1 MKKVLLTGMFYLLKF
16 IVAAQAVEPAGMIAE
31 QQLENKTEN
40 SEDNETEDDADLQHL
55 QYLLKHPLELNTAGE
70 QDLALLHLLTPL
82 QIRQLIFYRERLG
95 PLISIYEL
103 QAIPFWNTV
112 VIHKIRPFVTV
123 STHIELVE
131 DLIQRFKHGDNSI
144 LVRVSQVPERSKGY
158 LLDKNM
164 ATNYYPGSPQK
175 ILLRYKYVYK
185 QWLQFG
191 ILAEK
196 DAGEQ
201 FGKGR
206 QRTGFDFYSFHLFAR
221 QIGIVNTLAIG
232 DFYINLGQGLTQ
244 WQSLAFKKSADVLN
258 IKRQGPVLQ
267 PYNSAGEINFHRGFG
282 ITLAKKHWSGT
293 VFFSYKKIDASLN
306 TDTIATGYRWVS
318 SLQTSGYHR
327 TISEITDKGVQ
338 RQLVY
343 GASLGYKFKQLDL
356 GLNTISY
363 RFSLPLRKTETPY
376 NNFAPSG
383 KAFSNFSFDYGYT
396 YKNCHFFGEMAWTNK
411 GAKAFV
417 NGLLLAVSGT
427 VDLSLLYRN
436 IAANYQAFNATA
448 FTENSSPG
456 NEKGLYMGVTVR
468 PAGNWEISTYADLY
482 SFPWLKYRIDKPSEG
497 IDFLIQAVFK
507 PNKQL
512 EIYCR
517 YHLDKKPVNVN
528 PDELILS
535 PVISQLRQNLRAQ
548 VNFRISK
555 SLVIRNRTEVLWF
568 DKRGS
573 QAEQGF
579 LTYFDLLFKPVLKPI
594 SGNIRLQYFETGGY
608 NSRLYAYE
616 NDVLYN
622 YSVPVFYDKGYRYY
636 INAQYGINK
645 KITIWARWAQTIFIG
660 KTLIGSGLD
669 EINGSKKTEVRIQ
682 LGYKF

>member
-1 MKKVLLTGMFYLLKF
+1 MKKILFPVILFVLKF
-16 IVAAQAVEPAGMIAE
+16 TTTAQVVEPAGIIAE

-55 QYLLKHPLELNTAGE
+55 HYLLKRPLELNTAGE
-70 QDLALLHLLTPL
+70 EDLVLLHLLTPL
-82 QIRQLIFYRERLG
+82 QIRQLIFYRESLG

-103 QAIPFWNTV
+103 QAIPFWNTG
-112 VIHKIRPFVTV
+112 VILKIRPFVTV
-123 STHIELVE
+123 SLHTESAE
-131 DLIQRFKHGDNSI
+131 DLTQRFKHGDHSI
-144 LVRVSQVPERSKGY
+144 LVRASQVLERSKGY
-158 LLDKNM
+158 LLDKNT

-201 FGKGR
+201 FGKGK
-206 QRTGFDFYSFHLFAR
+206 QRAGFDFYSFHLFAT
-221 QIGIVNTLAIG
+221 QIGIINTLAIG

-258 IKRQGPVLQ
+258 IKRQGSVLQ

-282 ITLAKKHWSGT
+282 ITLAKKHWLAT
-293 VFFSYKKIDASLN
+293 VFISYKKIDASLN
-306 TDTIATGYRWVS
+306 TDSIGPFNQWVS

-327 TISEITDKGVQ
+327 TSNETTDKGVQ

-343 GASLGYKFKQLDL
+343 GASLGYKFRQLDL
-356 GLNTISY
+356 GLNAISY
-363 RFSLPLRKTETPY
+363 RFSLPLQKTETPY
-376 NNFAPSG
+376 NSFAPSG
-383 KAFSNFSFDYGYT
+383 KVFSNFSFDYGYT

-411 GAKAFV
+411 GAKAV
-417 NGLLLAVSGT
+417 VSGLLLAVSGT
-427 VDLSLLYRN
+427 VDLTLLYRN
-436 IAANYQAFNATA
+436 IAPNYQAFNAAA

-456 NEKGLYMGVTVR
+456 NEKGLYMGVAIR
-468 PAGNWEISTYADLY
+468 PTGNWQIDAYADLY
-482 SFPWLKYRIDKPSEG
+482 AFPWLKYRVDKPSNG
-497 IDFLIQAVFK
+497 IDFLVQAVYK

-517 YHLDKKPVNVN
+517 YHLHKKPVNVN
-528 PDELILS
+528 PDAMTLS
-535 PVISQLRQNLRAQ
+535 PVIPQSRQNLRAQ
-548 VNFRISK
+548 INFRINPSFI
-555 SLVIRNRTEVLWF
+555 IRNRTELLWF
-568 DKRGS
+568 DKRGG

-579 LTYFDLLFKPVLKPI
+579 LVYFDLLFKPVLKPL
-594 SGNIRLQYFETGGY
+594 SGNIRVQYFETGGY
-608 NSRLYAYE
+608 NSRLYAFE

-636 INAQYGINK
+636 INAQYDINK
-645 KITIWARWAQTIFIG
+645 KLTIWGRWAQTIFIG
-660 KTLIGSGLD
+660 KMLIGSGLD
-669 EINGSKKTEVRIQ
+669 EIKGSKKSEVRIQ